1 MMPDTTRRE
10 AVTSGFAEL
19 VYADP
24 AWLRAEFDAIMT
36 ANFDVLP
43 PYPARPRPGS
53 TGPQRSGRPPHA
65 VATGG
70 PLVGMVRA
78 IRGGHRQRSPPLI
91 GALMWSANAM
101 VTSKGR

>member
-36 ANFDVLP
+36 ANFEVLP
-43 PYPARPRPGS
+43 PYPPRPRPGS
-53 TGPQRSGRPPHA
+53 SGPQRSGRAPRT
-65 VATGG
+65 VATRDRSIGVV
-70 PLVGMVRA
+70 PA
-78 IRGGHRQRSPPLI
+78 TRGGYRQRSPPPT
-91 GALMWSANAM
+91 GALLGPAKRW
-101 VTSKGR
+101 